1 MAALERSRPKSHL
14 SSLCLALGL
23 AFASVSIG
31 GVQGFTFSNPYSS
44 FGHGVL
50 PIGGRSALGETPIV
64 LKLSE
69 RTLSEDQAVSR
80 GLNDGTS
87 SPLTPDLYAYQAQ
100 TAVKTSDSDVAKSS
114 VEAEGEYQRGLITV
128 GLITLVFA
136 SMSPVMHAALSA
148 PEGSESSV
156 APPVLLLNAAVS
168 VVAWLGL
175 VMGGPLMDSIIP
187 LPRTLVQNQKDTGE
201 EESKSLATRAGLEL
215 GLWKFFGTVANLYG
229 LSLTTSA
236 HGAFLIQ
243 LTTLIV
249 PVVQGIMGVPI
260 PKRIVFSIGLA
271 LAGVGLFT
279 QDANSIATVDG
290 AIGDGVLTGDALCV
304 LAAVFYATY
313 DLRLFKWGKLV
324 PPKELI
330 GSKIATQAFLSVLL
344 FLGFGFDE
352 ASSFLATYD
361 FSQSGATLAL
371 LILWSGLAVN
381 AIVPFIQVGGQQAIG
396 PTRAQTLYA
405 SQPLWASIMSYVF
418 LGETVGTQGIVGGGA
433 FLLALSL
440 AATAEPPNPD
450 CGKDTCE
457 V

>member
-1 MAALERSRPKSHL
+1 
-14 SSLCLALGL
+14 
-23 AFASVSIG
+23 
-31 GVQGFTFSNPYSS
+31 
-44 FGHGVL
+44 
-50 PIGGRSALGETPIV
+50 
-64 LKLSE
+64 
-69 RTLSEDQAVSR
+69 
-80 GLNDGTS
+80 
-87 SPLTPDLYAYQAQ
+87 
-100 TAVKTSDSDVAKSS
+100 
-114 VEAEGEYQRGLITV
+114 
-128 GLITLVFA
+128 
-136 SMSPVMHAALSA
+136 
-148 PEGSESSV
+148 
-156 APPVLLLNAAVS
+156 
-168 VVAWLGL
+168 
-175 VMGGPLMDSIIP
+175 MDSIIP
-187 LPRTLVQNQKDTGE
+187 LPRTLVQNQKETSE
-201 EESKSLATRAGLEL
+201 EESKNLATRAGLEL

-249 PVVQGIMGVPI
+249 PVVQGVMGVPI
-260 PKRIVFSIGLA
+260 PKRIIFSIGLA

-279 QDANSIATVDG
+279 QDASSVATLDG
-290 AIGDGVLTGDALCV
+290 AISNEVLTGDALCV

-330 GSKIATQAFLSVLL
+330 GSKIATQAFLSVMLL
-344 FLGFGFDE
+344 LGFGFDE
-352 ASSFLATYD
+352 ASNFLVTND
-361 FSQSGATLAL
+361 FSQSGTTLAF

-433 FLLALSL
+433 FLLALFL
-440 AATAEPPNPD
+440 AATAEPPNPN